1 MIYKLIEKGFIP
13 DFLIRIGIKY
23 LLQKRLK
30 QEYSGDIKA
39 LQKKRVEE
47 LSEGDIAVNT
57 VDANEQHYE
66 VPTDFYHS
74 VLGYWKK
81 YSSGFW
87 EQGACN
93 IDESESHM
101 LDLYIERAKIQD
113 GMRILDL
120 GCGWGSM
127 TLYLAHRFPNCKI
140 TSVSNSNSQK
150 IWIDKAC
157 VQRGHKNVEVLT
169 CDINELELT
178 NEEFDRV
185 VSVEMFEHVR
195 NYKALLEKVSSWMKS
210 DAKLFVHIFTHKEL
224 TYYFDVVD
232 ESDWM
237 SKYFFSGGIMPSHT
251 LIEEIE
257 SPLDVIEKWKVSGLN
272 YWLTSEAWLQNQDK
286 NQSKVLSIFEE
297 SYPGE
302 TRKWFEYWR
311 VFFLSC
317 AELFRYNDG
326 QEWFVSHYLLEKK
339 SL

>member
-1 MIYKLIEKGFIP
+1 MIYKFIEKGFVP
-13 DFLIRIGIKY
+13 DFLIRYGIKH
-23 LLQKRLK
+23 LLQRRLN
-30 QEYSGDIKA
+30 QEYSGDTEA
-39 LQKKRVEE
+39 LQKKRVRE
-47 LSEGDIAVNT
+47 LSEGVIAVNT

-74 VLGYWKK
+74 VLGHWKK

-87 EQGACN
+87 ENGACN
-93 IDESESHM
+93 IDESETHM
-101 LDLYIERAKIQD
+101 LDLYVERAKLED

-127 TLYLAHRFPNCKI
+127 TLYLAQRFPQCRI
-140 TSVSNSNSQK
+140 TSVSNSRSQK
-150 IWIDKAC
+150 IWIDEAC
-157 VQRGHKNVEVLT
+157 EERGHTNVEVLT
-169 CDINELELT
+169 CDINELDFPED
-178 NEEFDRV
+178 EFDRV
-185 VSVEMFEHVR
+185 VSIEMFEHVR
-195 NYKALLEKVSSWMKS
+195 NYKALLEKICGWMK
-210 DAKLFVHIFTHKEL
+210 AEGKLFIHIFTHKEL

-237 SKYFFSGGIMPSHT
+237 SKYFFSGGIMPSHS

-257 SPLDVIEKWKVSGLN
+257 SPLAIAGKWKVSGLN
-272 YWLTSEAWLQNQDK
+272 YWRTSEAWLQNQDK
-286 NQSKVLSIFEE
+286 NRSKVLNVFKQ

-311 VFFLSC
+311 VFFLAC